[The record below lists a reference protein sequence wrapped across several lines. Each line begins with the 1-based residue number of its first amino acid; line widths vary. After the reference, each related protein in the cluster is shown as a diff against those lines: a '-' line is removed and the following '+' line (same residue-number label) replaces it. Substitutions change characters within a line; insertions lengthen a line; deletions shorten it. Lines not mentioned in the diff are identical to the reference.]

1 MFEKRDATTIAGPET
16 RSAYRGPSGLT
27 VTVKSDA
34 ALRQSVGWA
43 AIMLRA
49 GLISS
54 FPIDT
59 FRKVNGVDFAIES
72 PPVITDPFGRGEVSI
87 GEWMHS
93 TQVDLDR
100 VGNCYGIIRE
110 TDGLGK
116 PREIELVRHENVT
129 VKSKNGV
136 VTYVIRD
143 DTGVSRKYSAAEV
156 WHERQYTVPGLV
168 MGLSPI
174 AYAAWSLG
182 LWATAAEF
190 AAEWF
195 TNHGITPTGI
205 LRNIEK
211 TLQDGQADQIKGR
224 FKEAVQGGDIFV
236 TGKDWEYT
244 TGPTASAESLF
255 IQQMDYSDQAMC
267 RFYGVPANLVDVAVT
282 GQNITYANVTQ
293 ANLQFLIMKL
303 GPAVQRRETALS
315 RMLVAPRFVK
325 LNTAAL
331 LRMDPETTSRILIN
345 EVNGMLTSPSEA
357 RALMNKSPFTPD
369 QIAEFK
375 ELGIIAA
382 GTPAPAISIQK
393 S

>member
-1 MFEKRDATTIAGPET
+1 MFHKRDATSDTVVART
-16 RSAYRGPSGLT
+16 SYRGPSGLP
-27 VTVKSDA
+27 VTVKADA

-43 AIMLRA
+43 AVMLRA

-59 FRKVNGVDFAIES
+59 FRTVSGIDYPVQS
-72 PPVITDPFGRGEVSI
+72 PPVLVDPFGRGDVSI
-87 GEWMHS
+87 QEWMHS

-110 TDGLGK
+110 RDGLGK
-116 PREIELVRHENVT
+116 PRVIELVRHEYVT
-129 VKSKNGV
+129 VKSKAGV
-136 VTYVIRD
+136 VSYVIRD
-143 DTGVSRKYSAAEV
+143 ETGTTRKYAPSEV
-156 WHERQYTVPGLV
+156 WHERQYTVPGLI
-168 MGLSPI
+168 MGLSPV

-195 TNHGITPTGI
+195 TNHGITPSGI
-205 LRNIEK
+205 LRNSEK
-211 TLQDGQADQIKGR
+211 VLKPGAADDIKAR
-224 FKEAVQGGDIFV
+224 FKESVQGGDIFV
-236 TGKDWEYT
+236 TGKDWEYS
-244 TGPTASAESLF
+244 TGPASTAETLF

-303 GPAVQRRETALS
+303 GPAVQRREAALS
-315 RMLVAPRFVK
+315 RMLAAPRFVK

-345 EVNGMLTSPSEA
+345 EVTGKITAPSEA
-357 RALMNKSPFTPD
+357 RALMNRAPFTPE
-369 QIAEFK
+369 QIAEF
-375 ELGIIAA
+375 EALGIVSA
-382 GTPAPAISIQK
+382 GTPAPAVSIQK

>member
-1 MFEKRDATTIAGPET
+1 MFHKRDAAGDTPVT
-16 RSAYRGPSGLT
+16 RSPYRAPSGAL
-27 VTVKSDA
+27 VTVKPDT

-43 AIMLRA
+43 AVMLRA

-54 FPIDT
+54 FPIDA
-59 FRKVNGVDFAIES
+59 FRKSGSIDYSIPS
-72 PPVITDPFGRGEVSI
+72 PPVLVDPFGRGEVSI
-87 GEWMHS
+87 NEWMHS

-110 TDGLGK
+110 VDGLGK
-116 PREIELVRHENVT
+116 PRVIELVRHENVT
-129 VKSKNGV
+129 VRSKNGV

-143 DTGVSRKYSAAEV
+143 DSGVPRKYMPSEV
-156 WHERQYTVPGLV
+156 WHERQYTIPGLAV
-168 MGLSPI
+168 GLSPV

-195 TNHGITPTGI
+195 TNHGITPSGI
-205 LRNIEK
+205 LRNIQK
-211 TLQDGQADQIKGR
+211 TLKEGEADAVKER
-224 FKEAVQGGDIFV
+224 FKVAVQGGDIFV
-236 TGKDWEYT
+236 TGNDWEYK
-244 TGPTASAESLF
+244 TGPAAAAEALF
-255 IQQMDYSDQAMC
+255 LQQMDYSDQAMC

-315 RMLVAPRFVK
+315 KVLPAPRFVK

-345 EVNGMLTSPSEA
+345 EVNGMITAPSEA
-357 RALMNKSPFTPD
+357 RALMNREPFTPE
-369 QIAEFK
+369 QIAEFQA
-375 ELGIIAA
+375 LGIVSA